1 MKYYQHMKVHPTG
14 LLTTEQK
21 MQTYITYVQK
31 TSFKLFMNLEQLVN
45 NRNTKQEQKKFLG
58 KLCM

>member
-1 MKYYQHMKVHPTG
+1 MKYDQHMKVHPTG

-21 MQTYITYVQK
+21 MQTYITYVKK
-31 TSFKLFMNLEQLVN
+31 TSFKLFINLEQLVN
-45 NRNTKQEQKKFLG
+45 NRNTKQEQKKFLE

>member
-1 MKYYQHMKVHPTG
+1 MKYDQHMKVHPTG

-31 TSFKLFMNLEQLVN
+31 NVIQTVHEFGTISQ
-45 NRNTKQEQKKFLG
+45 
-58 KLCM
+58 